1 MSWVSGIL
9 IKIPLFEVGGTFR
22 ARSSADGA
30 HLIGVD
36 MCLSPCFIY
45 LFIYCNV
52 NMSFCLYVKWI
63 LERKKKEL
71 VFKMF

>member
-45 LFIYCNV
+45 LFFYLFIVMLIWVFVY
-52 NMSFCLYVKWI
+52 I
-63 LERKKKEL
+63 LNE
-71 VFKMF
+71 F